1 MSFKSP
7 LLLQRAF
14 LMPEFHSVI
23 QGHRETG
30 CPIFMHKKERCK
42 MKNVKTMALALAAG
56 VGRGFPDFEKVR
68 KFCSAD
74 FSKSAQK
81 VRKTGMKKGTV

>member
-1 MSFKSP
+1 
-7 LLLQRAF
+7 
-14 LMPEFHSVI
+14 
-23 QGHRETG
+23 
-30 CPIFMHKKERCK
+30 

-74 FSKSAQK
+74 FSQSAQK
-81 VRKTGMKKGTV
+81 VRKTGMKKGTVWNVQTGLKTPKPACLQGF